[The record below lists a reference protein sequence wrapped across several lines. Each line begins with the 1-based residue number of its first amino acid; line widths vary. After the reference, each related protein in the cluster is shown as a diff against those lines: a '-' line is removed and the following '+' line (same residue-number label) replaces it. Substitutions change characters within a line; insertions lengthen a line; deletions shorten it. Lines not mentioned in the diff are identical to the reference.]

1 MTKSLNEREI
11 LREQLPLCAFREA
24 GEAWKQTTALLGTS
38 VDGDS
43 EGGGTNVL
51 LKVGDDPVV
60 ESFGAFEASS
70 SDLSPANNFAQLC

>member
-1 MTKSLNEREI
+1 MTKSLYERKI

-24 GEAWKQTTALLGTS
+24 GEAWKQTTALLGTP
-38 VDGDS
+38 VDGHS
-43 EGGGTNVL
+43 ESGGTNVP

-70 SDLSPANNFAQLC
+70 SDLPPANNLAQLC